1 MNLKHWIEAARLRTL
16 PLSMSGILVGS
27 FVAFKQGFWDIR
39 IFVLALLTTLLWQI
53 LSNFANDLGD
63 SFKGTDNDQRLGPK
77 RGMQQGAI
85 SQKQMIIGITII
97 SILSVC
103 TAVPLIIIGTQG
115 MHGSVLWVYITLAVL
130 SVLAA
135 ITYTVGKKAYGYQG
149 LGDLMVFIFFGLVG
163 VIGVYCL
170 YSKQFDVWL
179 IAFAFTIGLLSI
191 AVLNLNNMRDH
202 KNDKASNKRTL
213 VVILGFENAKIYH
226 TLVIT
231 GAFIGLFLFIV
242 AKQWWWSSIALLPF
256 VVLFRH
262 SITVWKIQNPKDLDP
277 EMKKVALSTFMIA
290 LLFLISTFL

>member
-27 FVAFKQGFWDIR
+27 FVAYKQGFWDTR
-39 IFVLALLTTLLWQI
+39 IFVLALLTTLFWQI

-85 SQKQMIIGITII
+85 TKKQMVFGIVLV
-97 SILSVC
+97 SILSLC
-103 TAVPLIIIGTQG
+103 TAIPLILIGTQG
-115 MHGSVLWVYITLAVL
+115 MHGSVLWVYVILALL
-130 SVLAA
+130 SVIAA

-149 LGDLMVFIFFGLVG
+149 LGDLMVFIFFGLIS

-170 YSKQFDVWL
+170 YSKQFDGWL

-202 KNDKASNKRTL
+202 ENDKASNKKTL
-213 VVILGFENAKIYH
+213 VVILGFKNAKVYH
-226 TLVIT
+226 TLIIA
-231 GAFIGLFLFIV
+231 GSFIGLLLFIG
-242 AKQWWWSSIALLPF
+242 AKQWWWSCIALLPYI
-256 VVLFRH
+256 VLLKH
-262 SITVWKIQNPKDLDP
+262 LLTVWMIQQPKDFDP

-290 LLFLISTFL
+290 ILFLISTFL